1 MVERDEHGQAIIQ
14 KREKYIYVSSEQENW
29 IEEVMNEKKIIL
41 SQRFINIY
49 NVTNFFSGT
58 LQNLNGIDYLV
69 MVLKAFKGSSK
80 DNEILS
86 MLSLLLQKETCKII
100 IVDQGVKKGN
110 VLISDIIKLGI
121 YNCITPS
128 DDNLAKSLLKKS
140 ITGGMTYYDTMAFR
154 VEEATIN
161 INQNTKVIKNNF
173 IKVKTNI
180 LVGIASSEKHLGA
193 TTIAI
198 NLVNWLNQI
207 PNTTACYIENNN
219 HNSIRS
225 LENFKESAIT
235 PEDGKITLNR
245 INYYKKPTSEILARI
260 QATQYDFYIYDY
272 GNFNEMSEV
281 EKNSFVKSD
290 LKILVSGSKAWE
302 TDNLINALM
311 VLNQD
316 VNTFIL
322 INFTELEERQN
333 FKDSIGEEWS
343 NKTYFI
349 DNTPNPFKMN
359 NNINIFEKL
368 FTPYLQNTEI
378 KEKRKKFKFSL
389 FKRKKGDKR

>member
-1 MVERDEHGQAIIQ
+1 MIERDEHGQAIIE

-29 IEEVMNEKKIIL
+29 LEEVMNEKKIIL

-58 LQNLNGIDYLV
+58 LQNLNGIDYFV
-69 MVLKAFKGSSK
+69 IVLKAFKGASK
-80 DNEILS
+80 DDEILS
-86 MLSLLLQKETCKII
+86 MLKLLLQKETCKII
-100 IVDQGVKKGN
+100 VVEQGVKKGN

-121 YNCITPS
+121 YNCITPA
-128 DDNLAKSLLKKS
+128 DDNLAKSLLKKAV
-140 ITGGMTYYDTMAFR
+140 TGGMTYSDTMAFR
-154 VEEATIN
+154 VDEATIN
-161 INQNTKVIKNNF
+161 INQNTKVVKNNF

-180 LVGIASSEKHLGA
+180 SIGIASSEKHLGA
-193 TTIAI
+193 TTVAI

-225 LENFKESAIT
+225 LENYKESAIN
-235 PEDGKITLNR
+235 EEEGKITINR
-245 INYYKKPTSEILARI
+245 INYYQKPNSEILARI
-260 QATQYDFYIYDY
+260 QATQYDFYVYDY
-272 GNFNEMSEV
+272 GNYNEMTEL

-302 TDNLINALM
+302 TENLINALM

-316 VNTFIL
+316 VNTFLL

-333 FKDSIGEEWS
+333 FKESIGEEWS

-359 NNINIFEKL
+359 SNTNIFEKL

-378 KEKRKKFKFSL
+378 KEKKKKFKFNL
-389 FKRKKGDKR
+389 FGKKGDKK